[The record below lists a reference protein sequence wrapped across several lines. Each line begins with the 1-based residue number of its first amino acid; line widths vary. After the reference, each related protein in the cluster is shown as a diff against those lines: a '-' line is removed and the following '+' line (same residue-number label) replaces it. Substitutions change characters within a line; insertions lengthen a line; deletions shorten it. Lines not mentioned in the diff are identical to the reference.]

1 MLSLKNV
8 QVLYDRAI
16 EAVRDVSLDVPA
28 GAIVALLGSNGAGKS
43 TILKAISGVLEQ
55 EDGEIVNGSIHL
67 DGAQISGRWPREIVR
82 SGLLQVPE
90 ARALFATLTVEE
102 NLLMGGFTR
111 GRAECAETIEQ
122 IYTLFPRVK
131 ERRSQ
136 ISGYLSG
143 GEQQMVAVGRAL
155 MGRPRVLMLDE
166 PSLGLAPQIV
176 DAIFEALVAL
186 NRDGSLTI
194 LLVEQNARLALEV
207 ASYGYILENGRIVD
221 TAIIVYTSGTTGMP
235 KGAMLSHRNMMHTSV
250 QVISV
255 LGLNAQN
262 YSVLCYLPLCHVAER
277 SFSTIM
283 QLLTGCVV
291 SFAESVDTVVVN
303 LREIAPKGF
312 LGVPRIWEKMQ
323 QSIDYRIRDTTPLQ
337 RRVFEI
343 CMKLGRPIAERRMAN
358 GGALANVSDRLVF
371 ALLWLACFGN
381 LQRFLGINRVRCGFC
396 GGATVSPEVLLFF
409 WILGVPIYQIYGM
422 TESSGVAFMQRP
434 GATKSGCSG
443 LAVDSVAHRIADD
456 HELLLSGPSVF
467 KGYLFDEEA
476 TRRAVV
482 DGWLHTG
489 DIVETQDN
497 GEIRIVDRKKDILI
511 TSGGKNITPSL
522 IENALKDSPYIREA
536 ILLGDGRHFLAALI
550 QIDLETTGKWAQRQ
564 GIAYTTYRS
573 LAENER
579 VRELVAGEVKRVND
593 RFARVENVRKFV
605 ILSKELDHDDGELTA
620 TMKVRRRMIEQ
631 KFRDEIIEIYRS
643 AA

>member
-1 MLSLKNV
+1 MNHELQSL
-8 QVLYDRAI
+8 
-16 EAVRDVSLDVPA
+16 
-28 GAIVALLGSNGAGKS
+28 ALRTMPQA
-43 TILKAISGVLEQ
+43 LKY
-55 EDGEIVNGSIHL
+55 
-67 DGAQISGRWPREIVR
+67 
-82 SGLLQVPE
+82 
-90 ARALFATLTVEE
+90 
-102 NLLMGGFTR
+102 
-111 GRAECAETIEQ
+111 RAE
-122 IYTLFPRVK
+122 TL
-131 ERRSQ
+131 
-136 ISGYLSG
+136 G
-143 GEQQMVAVGRAL
+143 
-155 MGRPRVLMLDE
+155 D
-166 PSLGLAPQIV
+166 
-176 DAIFEALVAL
+176 
-186 NRDGSLTI
+186 
-194 LLVEQNARLALEV
+194 RLALREKDLGVWRRTSWREYFENARRFAIGLYALGFRAGDRLAV
-207 ASYGYILENGRIVD
+207 ASDDTPEWFYADLGAQMIGGACLGIYPTNPWPELQYILRHCRAKIVVCGD
-221 TAIIVYTSGTTGMP
+221 QEQTDKVLDAQRSEGGLPDLTTVICVDMKGMRHYAQDGLMSFAAVMALGESKEAEFGAVIDAALAAGAPDDVAIIVYTSGTTGMP
-235 KGAMLSHRNMMHTSV
+235 KGAMLNHRNMMHTSA

-255 LGLNAQN
+255 LALDSHN

-323 QSIDYRIRDTTPLQ
+323 QNIDYRIRDTTPVQ
-337 RRVFEI
+337 RRVFEW
-343 CMKLGRPIAERRMAN
+343 CMRLGRPIAERRLAN
-358 GGALANVSDRLVF
+358 GGALANLRDRLVF
-371 ALLWLACFGN
+371 SILWFACFGS
-381 LQRFLGINRVRCGFC
+381 LQRFLGINRVRSGFC

-443 LAVDSVAHRIADD
+443 LAIDGVAHRIGED

-476 TRRAVV
+476 TQRAVV
-482 DGWLHTG
+482 NGWLHTG
-489 DIVETQDN
+489 DLVGTADN

-579 VRELVAGEVKRVND
+579 VRELVAGEVKRVNE

-620 TMKVRRRMIEQ
+620 TMKVRRRTIEQ
-631 KFRDEIIEIYRS
+631 KFRDEIVEIYGS